1 MRAIATAMRL
11 SVSTVSRV
19 TRGATFAAQLAGGS
33 PLPPELALPAPPT
46 PERVPRMSP
55 RPHCRPRI
63 ARSRISRASAA
74 PGATRAA
81 QIRRRRARRVV
92 TIMGLDAGPGR
103 FRRRFP
109 TSPQHSAGN
118 GRIPHRGG
126 NPAGTRADAVR
137 DKGCPH
143 APDSAAP
150 ESGRIAG
157 RGPVGEL
164 LRLEAGRGVLS
175 SDKPLEVS
183 IWRSQQVS
191 AGADA
196 VLPEML
202 DSSFQAMTRRRYMR
216 PWRFSMAAVTEPL
229 GSLRLTNSTPAAREA
244 RSYGT
249 CLTRENSAKSRVQPS
264 ASAPSPTGSTAPDR
278 AGRRW

>member
-1 MRAIATAMRL
+1 MVDSFLRRPLVRRLGAALYAPARGLMRQRGICSSKPHARRDGAARNCLPTTGRL
-11 SVSTVSRV
+11 LWKGS
-19 TRGATFAAQLAGGS
+19 AAQ
-33 PLPPELALPAPPT
+33 AL
-46 PERVPRMSP
+46 SP
-55 RPHCRPRI
+55 R
-63 ARSRISRASAA
+63 AA
-74 PGATRAA
+74 K
-81 QIRRRRARRVV
+81 RR
-92 TIMGLDAGPGR
+92 
-103 FRRRFP
+103 
-109 TSPQHSAGN
+109 AGN

-126 NPAGTRADAVR
+126 NPAGPRADAVR

-264 ASAPSPTGSTAPDR
+264 ASAPSPTGSAAPDR

>member
-1 MRAIATAMRL
+1 MRRPVRATKCRSRGLIALQHGPAVHGRWDRMPAIERWWA
-11 SVSTVSRV
+11 V
-19 TRGATFAAQLAGGS
+19 AGGS
-33 PLPPELALPAPPT
+33 VGHVPVPASGALVPIGVALAMATVDLGGRCNSPL
-46 PERVPRMSP
+46 V
-55 RPHCRPRI
+55 
-63 ARSRISRASAA
+63 RS
-74 PGATRAA
+74 
-81 QIRRRRARRVV
+81 
-92 TIMGLDAGPGR
+92 AG
-103 FRRRFP
+103 
-109 TSPQHSAGN
+109 SVEAWEDAGN

-126 NPAGTRADAVR
+126 NPAGPRADAVR

-264 ASAPSPTGSTAPDR
+264 ASAPSPTGSAAPDR